1 MIQKQEKVNLYKQ
14 FRESN
19 KIDNIKVPVKYS
31 YHPTLEAEAK
41 KKKEQEK
48 AAAATTTST
57 DAAATEEEEKLDNE
71 AKEAEIEDE
80 QLKDENEP
88 KDYTENGNE
97 DASADAKAEQETLDE
112 AAKEKL
118 IADGAPIEGT
128 SSTAAPTEEK
138 EKLDEEAKEVLTTN
152 GEVQANGNDDNIEQL
167 VKETPI
173 ELVDQPVKTKYE
185 PVELPNK
192 ETLDKFKDKPAILR
206 HYTELNAIGVGSIA
220 NKIEDPNKVVELGSG
235 LRMTQQ
241 QLLDIAAKRVAP
253 VITNI
258 NDSVSKSRQED
269 EIKRQQQI
277 SEKVK
282 KHENKLQSEFEKYLG
297 KIGKRRTSSTK
308 KLISN
313 YLILV
318 A

>member
-1 MIQKQEKVNLYKQ
+1 MASGSSWVSPFRTQPDENDPKAKEKVNLYKQ

-138 EKLDEEAKEVLTTN
+138 ENSMGKLR
-152 GEVQANGNDDNIEQL
+152 
-167 VKETPI
+167 
-173 ELVDQPVKTKYE
+173 
-185 PVELPNK
+185 
-192 ETLDKFKDKPAILR
+192 KF
-206 HYTELNAIGVGSIA
+206 
-220 NKIEDPNKVVELGSG
+220 
-235 LRMTQQ
+235 
-241 QLLDIAAKRVAP
+241 
-253 VITNI
+253 
-258 NDSVSKSRQED
+258 
-269 EIKRQQQI
+269 
-277 SEKVK
+277 
-282 KHENKLQSEFEKYLG
+282 
-297 KIGKRRTSSTK
+297 
-308 KLISN
+308 
-313 YLILV
+313 
-318 A
+318 